1 MHKINNKEQIRYNH
15 RVSAIGILRDNLGLR
30 WFSVKK
36 GSFNMTLKID
46 FEALKTLSPAEIKPI
61 QVLDEQGKVVAP
73 ELFPDLSDERLVELF
88 KKMLWSRILDERST
102 KLNRQGSLGFF
113 APTAGEEASQIAS
126 EFAMQKEDFLLPAY
140 RDVPQ
145 LVMHGLPLE
154 KAFLWSRG
162 HVLGNQ
168 YPEDLVALPPQIIIG
183 AQYVQAAGVA
193 LGLKKKGS
201 PNVAYTYTGDGG
213 TSQGDFYEGINF
225 AGAFQVPAIFVVQ
238 NNGYAISVPR
248 TVQTAAKTLA
258 QKGIAAGIP
267 GLQVD
272 GMDALAVYTVMSEA
286 RKYSVAGN
294 GPVLIETLTYRFGP
308 HTLSGDDPHRY
319 RTANEENEW
328 LQKDPLIRFRTY
340 LDAKGLWSKEQ
351 EEDFTAQVNEEI
363 TEAMKKAEQ
372 APKQKISEYLQ
383 NVFVETP
390 QALEEQI
397 AKFVA
402 KEEE

>member
-1 MHKINNKEQIRYNH
+1 MA
-15 RVSAIGILRDNLGLR
+15 S
-30 WFSVKK
+30 
-36 GSFNMTLKID
+36 KID
-46 FEALKTLSPAEIKPI
+46 FEALKAISPAEIKPV
-61 QVLDEQGKVVAP
+61 QVLDEHGKIVAP
-73 ELFPDLSDERLVELF
+73 ELFPELDDEQLVELF

-102 KLNRQGSLGFF
+102 KLNRQGRLGFF

-126 EFAMQKEDFLLPAY
+126 EFAMEKEDFLLPAY

-168 YPEDLVALPPQIIIG
+168 YPEDLAALPPQIIIG
-183 AQYVQAAGVA
+183 AQYIQAAGVA

-248 TVQTAAKTLA
+248 AVQTAAKTLA

-267 GLQVD
+267 GIQVD

-286 RKYSVAGN
+286 RKYAAAGN

-319 RTANEENEW
+319 RTSDEENEW
-328 LQKDPLIRFRTY
+328 LQKDPLVRFRTY
-340 LDAKGLWSKEQ
+340 LDTKGLWSKEQ

-363 TEAMKKAEQ
+363 TEAMKKTEQ
-372 APKQKISEYLQ
+372 APKQKISTYLE
-383 NVFVETP
+383 NVFVDTP
-390 QALEEQI
+390 PALEEQI